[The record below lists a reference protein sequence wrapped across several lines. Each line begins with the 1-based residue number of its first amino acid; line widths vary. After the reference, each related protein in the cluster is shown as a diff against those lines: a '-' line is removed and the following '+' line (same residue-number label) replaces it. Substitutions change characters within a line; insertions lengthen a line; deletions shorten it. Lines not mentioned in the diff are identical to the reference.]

1 MATHVTLTSIIRA
14 HGAMIAGLMAV
25 ALAVPDA
32 AWAQKKDEPFQTA
45 APHAI
50 LIEAESGTI
59 LFEKAADQLTAPASL
74 SKLMTLEVVYHTI
87 REGKI
92 KPEDEFTV
100 SENAWRK
107 GGAPSRGSAMY
118 AAIHSRVPVRDLIR
132 GAVIQSGND
141 ACIALAEGIAGS
153 EHKFAELMN
162 KRAREIGLTK
172 SFFSNATGLH
182 EPNMKVTAREL
193 GILAHH
199 IIQTYP
205 DYYRDYGE
213 PEFTW
218 NKIRQYNRNPLLR
231 MNLGADGLKTG
242 FTKEAGYGLVA
253 SAVQSGMRLIVVV
266 MGVKSEKE
274 RADEARKLLEWG
286 FRGFE
291 SRPLF
296 AEGQTIGEAKLFGGE
311 KGRVALVGPGMIR
324 LMVPRGGSDKIIARV
339 VYTGPVPA
347 PVVKGQPI
355 GKLKVWRG
363 DNVALEVPLQ
373 AGEDVGVGNV
383 PQRAFDAV
391 TEMVIGLF
399 RAGAQRL

>member
-1 MATHVTLTSIIRA
+1 MATPMMPNSVARVLAALT
-14 HGAMIAGLMAV
+14 AGLLIHVV
-25 ALAVPDA
+25 AAAP
-32 AWAQKKDEPFQTA
+32 AWAQKKEEPFSTT

-50 LIEAESGTI
+50 LVEAESGTI
-59 LFEKAADQLTAPASL
+59 LFEKAADQLNPPASL
-74 SKLMTLEVVYHTI
+74 SKLMTLEVVYHALS
-87 REGKI
+87 EGKI
-92 KPEDEFTV
+92 KPEDEFIV

-118 AAIHSRVPVRDLIR
+118 AAIHSRVAVRDLIR

-141 ACIALAEGIAGS
+141 ACITLAEGIAGT
-153 EHKFAELMN
+153 ENNFAELMN
-162 KRAREIGLTK
+162 KRARELGLTK
-172 SFFSNATGLH
+172 SFFSNSTGLH

-193 GILAHH
+193 AVLARH

-205 DYYRDYGE
+205 DYYRDFGE
-213 PEFTW
+213 SEFTW

-242 FTKEAGYGLVA
+242 FTKEAGYGLVG

-266 MGVKSEKE
+266 MGLKSEKE
-274 RADEARKLLEWG
+274 RSDEARKLLDWG

-296 AEGQTIGEAKLFGGE
+296 AEGQTIGEAKVYGGSQ
-311 KGRVALVGPGMIR
+311 GRVPLVGPGMVR
-324 LMVPRGGSDKIIARV
+324 LMVPRGVNDKIIARV
-339 VYTGPVPA
+339 VYTGPVLA
-347 PVVKGQPI
+347 PIAKGQAI

-373 AGEDVGVGNV
+373 AAEDVGIGNV

-391 TEMVIGLF
+391 TELVIGLF

>member
-1 MATHVTLTSIIRA
+1 VAMATHVMSKSIARLPA
-14 HGAMIAGLMAV
+14 ALMAC
-25 ALAVPDA
+25 LLIAVPQ
-32 AWAQKKDEPFQTA
+32 AWGQKKDEAFSTA

-50 LIEAESGTI
+50 LVEAESGTI
-59 LFEKAADQLTAPASL
+59 LFEKAADQLSPPASL
-74 SKLMTLEVVYHTI
+74 SKLMTLEVVYHAL

-92 KPEDEFTV
+92 KPEDEFTI

-118 AAIHSRVPVRDLIR
+118 AAIHSRVSVRDLIK

-153 EHKFAELMN
+153 EDNFAELMN
-162 KRAREIGLTK
+162 KRAKELGLTK
-172 SFFSNATGLH
+172 SFFSNPTGLH

-193 GILAHH
+193 GALARH

-205 DYYRDYGE
+205 DYYRDFGE
-213 PEFTW
+213 AEFTW
-218 NKIRQYNRNPLLR
+218 NRIRQYNRNPLLR
-231 MNLGADGLKTG
+231 MNVGADGLKTG
-242 FTKEAGYGLVA
+242 FTKEAGYGLVG

-266 MGVKSEKE
+266 MGLKSEKE
-274 RADEARKLLEWG
+274 RSDEARKLLDWG

-296 AEGQTIGEAKLFGGE
+296 AEGQTIGEAKVFGGNS
-311 KGRVALVGPGMIR
+311 GRVPLVGPGMIR
-324 LMVPRGGSDKIIARV
+324 LMVPRGVNDRIIARV

-347 PVVKGQPI
+347 PVAKGQPI

-373 AGEDVGVGNV
+373 AAEDVGPGNL

-391 TEMVIGLF
+391 TELVIGLF

>member
-1 MATHVTLTSIIRA
+1 MAAPMLSKSFARLPA
-14 HGAMIAGLMAV
+14 ALIACLL
-25 ALAVPDA
+25 LAVPQ
-32 AWAQKKDEPFQTA
+32 AWAQKKDEPFSTTA
-45 APHAI
+45 PQAI
-50 LIEAESGTI
+50 LVEAESGTI
-59 LFEKAADQLTAPASL
+59 LFEKAADQLNPPASL
-74 SKLMTLEVVYHTI
+74 SKLMTLEVVYHALA
-87 REGKI
+87 EGTL
-92 KPEDEFTV
+92 KPDEEFVV

-107 GGAPSRGSAMY
+107 GGAPARGSAMY
-118 AAIHSRVPVRDLIR
+118 AALHSRVAVRDLIR

-141 ACIALAEGIAGS
+141 ACITLAEGVAGS
-153 EHKFAELMN
+153 ENNFAELMN
-162 KRAREIGLTK
+162 KRAKELGLTK
-172 SFFSNATGLH
+172 SFFSNPTGLH

-193 GILAHH
+193 AVLARH

-205 DYYRDYGE
+205 DYYRDFGE
-213 PEFTW
+213 NEFTW

-242 FTKEAGYGLVA
+242 YTKESGYGLVG

-266 MGVKSEKE
+266 MGLKSEKE
-274 RADEARKLLEWG
+274 RSDEARKLIDWG

-296 AEGQTIGEAKLFGGE
+296 AEGQAIGEAKVFGGSR
-311 KGRVALVGPGMIR
+311 GRVPLVAPGMVR
-324 LMVPRGGSDKIIARV
+324 LMVPRNVNDKIIARV
-339 VYTGPVPA
+339 VYTGPVAA
-347 PVVKGQPI
+347 PVAKGQPI

-373 AGEDVGVGNV
+373 AGEDVGTGNL
-383 PQRAFDAV
+383 PQRAFDAA